1 MTDTIVALATPN
13 SESALSVIRVSG
25 ELCKSLAKQSCAVPS
40 PPPRHP
46 YFTKYTS
53 SYNEVVDQIVVVFF
67 EQPKSFT
74 GEDTLEITCHGN
86 PIIIKEIISDLIV
99 GGCRMATPGEFS
111 YKAFN
116 NGKIDL
122 TQAEAIAELIGAKN
136 KRAISLAS
144 KNLEGKLSEKINLI
158 QATLLEQQSRIE
170 AFIDFPEDDL
180 GEDQTDKII
189 IKLQSITSELE
200 NLIGI
205 AKKIDAFN
213 RTLKVSLVGPPNAGK
228 SSLFNKII
236 GSDRALVDKVEGT
249 TRDYIDQMVNLGSV
263 TIQLHDTAG
272 LRDTTSTVEKKG
284 INKTKELVES
294 TDLVLLVLDSS
305 APYPSGIESEIIN
318 LNEANTI
325 LILNKSDLKKEI
337 SLKNSFVQKFEQI
350 TTSVKNV
357 ESIELLNDKIETFLS
372 EKNYIYREFNLF
384 VNQRQSKAINQSKSS
399 VENSIKHL
407 KLNQSIE
414 FAVSD
419 LKDSIDFL
427 GEIVGKKDNEDM
439 LDTLFS
445 TFCIGK

>member
-25 ELCKSLAKQSCAVPS
+25 ELCKSLAKHSCAVPS
-40 PPPRHP
+40 PTPRHA

-99 GGCRMATPGEFS
+99 RGCRMATPGEFS

-189 IKLQSITSELE
+189 IKLQSITNELE

-325 LILNKSDLKKEI
+325 LVLNKSDLKKEI

-372 EKNYIYREFNLF
+372 EKNDIYKEFNLF

-399 VENSIKHL
+399 VENSINHL
-407 KLNQSIE
+407 RLNQSIE

>member
-1 MTDTIVALATPN
+1 
-13 SESALSVIRVSG
+13 
-25 ELCKSLAKQSCAVPS
+25 
-40 PPPRHP
+40 
-46 YFTKYTS
+46 
-53 SYNEVVDQIVVVFF
+53 
-67 EQPKSFT
+67 
-74 GEDTLEITCHGN
+74 
-86 PIIIKEIISDLIV
+86 
-99 GGCRMATPGEFS
+99 MATPGEFS

-189 IKLQSITSELE
+189 IKLQSITNELE

-213 RTLKVSLVGPPNAGK
+213 RTLKVSLVESSNAGK

-305 APYPSGIESEIIN
+305 APYPSGIELEIIN

-325 LILNKSDLKKEI
+325 LVLNKSDLKKEI
-337 SLKNSFVQKFEQI
+337 SLKNSIVQKFEQI

-357 ESIELLNDKIETFLS
+357 ESIELLNDKVESFLS
-372 EKNYIYREFNLF
+372 EKNDIYKEFNLF

-399 VENSIKHL
+399 VENSINHL
-407 KLNQSIE
+407 RAQSI
-414 FAVSD
+414 
-419 LKDSIDFL
+419 
-427 GEIVGKKDNEDM
+427 N
-439 LDTLFS
+439 
-445 TFCIGK
+445 

>member
-1 MTDTIVALATPN
+1 MTDTIVALATPYI
-13 SESALSVIRVSG
+13 ESALSVIRVSG
-25 ELCKSLAKQSCAVPS
+25 ELCKSLAKDSCAVPS
-40 PPPRHP
+40 PTPRHA
-46 YFTKYTS
+46 YFTKYIS
-53 SYNEVVDQIVVVFF
+53 LHNEVLDQIVVVFF

-99 GGCRMATPGEFS
+99 RGCRMATPGEFS

-136 KRAISLAS
+136 KHAISLAS

-189 IKLQSITSELE
+189 IKLQSIASELE
-200 NLIGI
+200 DLICI

-236 GSDRALVDKVEGT
+236 GSDRALVDKTEGT

-272 LRDTTSTVEKKG
+272 LRDTISTVEKKG
-284 INKTKELVES
+284 IDKTKALVES
-294 TDLVLLVLDSS
+294 SDLILLVLDSS
-305 APYPSGIESEIIN
+305 APYPSDIESEIRN
-318 LNEANTI
+318 LNENNTI
-325 LILNKSDLKKEI
+325 LVLNKSDLVREI
-337 SLKNSFVQKFEQI
+337 SLKDSSVQNLDQI
-350 TTSVKNV
+350 TTSVKNI
-357 ESIELLNDKIETFLS
+357 ESIELLNDKIELMLAD
-372 EKNYIYREFNLF
+372 KNDDIKEFSLF
-384 VNQRQSKAINQSKSS
+384 VNARQSNAIDHSKSS
-399 VENSIKHL
+399 VEKSIKHL
-407 KLNQSIE
+407 KKNQSIE

-427 GEIVGKKDNEDM
+427 GEIVGRKDNEDM

>member
-25 ELCKSLAKQSCAVPS
+25 ELCKSLAKHSCAVLLPT
-40 PPPRHP
+40 PRHA

-99 GGCRMATPGEFS
+99 RGCRMATPGEFS

-180 GEDQTDKII
+180 GEDQTDKTI
-189 IKLQSITSELE
+189 IKLQSITNELE

-272 LRDTTSTVEKKG
+272 LRDTTSTVEKR
-284 INKTKELVES
+284 
-294 TDLVLLVLDSS
+294 
-305 APYPSGIESEIIN
+305 Y
-318 LNEANTI
+318 
-325 LILNKSDLKKEI
+325 
-337 SLKNSFVQKFEQI
+337 
-350 TTSVKNV
+350 
-357 ESIELLNDKIETFLS
+357 
-372 EKNYIYREFNLF
+372 
-384 VNQRQSKAINQSKSS
+384 
-399 VENSIKHL
+399 
-407 KLNQSIE
+407 
-414 FAVSD
+414 
-419 LKDSIDFL
+419 
-427 GEIVGKKDNEDM
+427 
-439 LDTLFS
+439 
-445 TFCIGK
+445 